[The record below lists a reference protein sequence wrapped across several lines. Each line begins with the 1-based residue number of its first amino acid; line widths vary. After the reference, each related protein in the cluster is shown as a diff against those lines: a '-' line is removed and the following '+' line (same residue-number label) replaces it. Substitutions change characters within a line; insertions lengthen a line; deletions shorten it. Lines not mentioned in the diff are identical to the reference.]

1 MKYSHVR
8 APFNAFTI
16 ITPYICKLCT
26 QRVDNHCYQTIES
39 GIKLLSLFY
48 AAFKILKLQMESV
61 SRMLLVLCLVSL
73 CLLPSLMA
81 NPMQAALDS
90 VHCVRRGY
98 TFAVK
103 VVGCQERKVTVN
115 TCLGTCLS
123 FSTPTGPKYE
133 QVESCTCC
141 QPIKTE
147 KIDVGLWCQ
156 DKSDPDKLVKYYH
169 KVESVTECA
178 CASC

>member
-1 MKYSHVR
+1 MLSQLSHLIFANYAR
-8 APFNAFTI
+8 NAWTTTVTKQLSQELNF
-16 ITPYICKLCT
+16 
-26 QRVDNHCYQTIES
+26 
-39 GIKLLSLFY
+39 SLF
-48 AAFKILKLQMESV
+48 FMQLLKTLKLQMESV
-61 SRMLLVLCLVSL
+61 SRMFLVVCLVSL